1 MFSRTQ
7 LQMALQASVA
17 AALAWLAVQPM
28 AGVADEYPY
37 YAPLG
42 AVATI
47 TGTVVGSLR
56 ATVGAFLAIALGAV
70 PAVLAIELD
79 LRALVGLPLVVGIG
93 TVLSGWRVLGSM
105 ASWVPVSG
113 LFILII
119 GSGDPRDYVTAYL
132 GLIALGGLIA
142 LVVNALWPLLP
153 LRASHTVQ
161 ETLRGELAE
170 QLENLAEGLDSDPLP
185 STEEWHR
192 RRHDI
197 EEHARRMHEMLEEV
211 QEAEQAN
218 WRATRW
224 RKATDRV
231 RQRARSLNQLSF
243 LIQEAY
249 DLVVRYE
256 AAEHDEVALG
266 PELRPAAVKA
276 LRRTAEA
283 LAGPGDGAT
292 TDEDALAA
300 AREATDEYAEKVR
313 HQQFTDEGEYFAAGS
328 LVTTLR
334 RTLVTIT
341 PTEDAQPRY

>member
-7 LQMALQASVA
+7 LQLALQAAVA
-17 AALAWLAVQPM
+17 AALSWLAVQPM
-28 AGVADEYPY
+28 GGVADEYPY

-42 AVATI
+42 AVATV

-56 ATVGAFLAIALGAV
+56 ATVGAFLAIALGAI
-70 PAVLAIELD
+70 PAVLFIELD
-79 LRALVGLPLVVGIG
+79 VRALIGLPIVVGVG
-93 TVLSGWRVLGSM
+93 TILSGWHVLGSM

-132 GLIALGGLIA
+132 GLIALGGLVG
-142 LVVNALWPLLP
+142 LVINLMWPLLP
-153 LRASHTVQ
+153 LRASHQVQ
-161 ETLRGELAE
+161 ERLRGELAE

-197 EEHARRMHEMLEEV
+197 EEHARRMHDMLREV
-211 QEAEQAN
+211 QEAEQGN

-249 DLVVRYE
+249 DLVVSYE
-256 AAEHDEVALG
+256 ASERDVVALG
-266 PELRPAAVKA
+266 PDLRPLAVTA

-283 LAGPGDGAT
+283 LAGPGDGAVP
-292 TDEDALAA
+292 EEEALRV
-300 AREATDEYAEKVR
+300 AREATDEYAERVR
-313 HQQFTDEGEYFAAGS
+313 HRQFTDEGEYFAAGS

-341 PTEDAQPRY
+341 PTEGPEPRY